1 MRYDGNAAE
10 TPPVYCPFVQTCSQ
24 QGGDVQVKDL
34 LGMPDFGI
42 RMLTSDPAA
51 LERTVRWTFTTDLPD
66 PSRYIAGGELVI
78 TGLMWRRSAQDSAI
92 FVKAVC
98 DSGAAALAAGEGLL
112 GHIPDDLVE
121 ACERRGLP
129 LLAIPDSVSFGDVT
143 EFLVGRVS
151 GDRIAALNSSLTR
164 QRQLLTAVAEGR
176 ALDELA
182 VHTTRETGMQCLIF
196 TATGRRLVVE
206 ANPFS
211 DSDVDSLT
219 RRALSA
225 ERLPATVD
233 LDGGRT
239 YSIFGIGASLST
251 RAMRWFLAVAGDFGT
266 FTPDIADAFGQLA
279 SIAAL
284 DRARREE
291 GRLVRREIADQAV
304 RLLEED
310 WSRGETVVR
319 LRQAGVDPDQP
330 LVVISA
336 SFVGRGDMYELLRT
350 VLSDT
355 LTSFGGGC
363 VGGGSKGDIVGI
375 VSTRGSDI
383 VPILRTRLRRLAAG
397 IGRSRLVVGVSA
409 EVTGTALEGAIHAAR
424 HAAAVAQS
432 SDRQVAVVAAGDLD
446 SALSLVSI
454 LPDRVRREYA
464 QRVLGPVLA
473 YDADS
478 GLIETLRE
486 FLAHGGSW
494 NRTAEVLHV
503 HLNTVRYRIKRI
515 EELLGRDL
523 GSTTDRLDVFLALQ
537 SVGTTQTGA

>member
-1 MRYDGNAAE
+1 M
-10 TPPVYCPFVQTCSQ
+10 
-24 QGGDVQVKDL
+24 QVKDL
-34 LGMPDFGI
+34 LDIADFGI

-78 TGLMWRRSAQDSAI
+78 TGLMWRHCAADSAI
-92 FVKAVC
+92 FVQAVF

-121 ACERRGLP
+121 ACERHGLP
-129 LLAIPDSVSFGDVT
+129 LLAIPDSVSFNEVT

-164 QRQLLTAVAEGR
+164 QRQLLTAIAEGR

-182 VHTTRETGMQCLIF
+182 LHTTRETGMQCLIF

-206 ANPFS
+206 AHPFS
-211 DSDVDSLT
+211 DADVDSLT
-219 RRALSA
+219 HRALSA
-225 ERLPATVD
+225 ERLPATVT

-251 RAMRWFLAVAGDFGT
+251 RAMRWFVAVAGDFEA
-266 FTPDIADAFGQLA
+266 FDPSIADAFGQLA

-304 RLLEED
+304 HLLEED
-310 WSRGETVVR
+310 WSKAETLVR
-319 LRQAGVDPDQP
+319 LRQAGVDPDHP
-330 LVVISA
+330 IVVISA
-336 SFVGRGDMYELLRT
+336 SFVGRGDMRELLRT

-363 VGGGSKGDIVGI
+363 VGGGSKGDVVGI
-375 VSTRGSDI
+375 VATKGVDI
-383 VPILRTRLRRLAAG
+383 VPILRTRLRRLAPG
-397 IGRSRLVVGVSA
+397 IGRSRLVVGVSS

-424 HAAAVAQS
+424 HASTVALS
-432 SDRQVAVVAAGDLD
+432 SDRQVAVVAAGDLH

-454 LPDRVRREYA
+454 LPDRVRREYT
-464 QRVLGPVLA
+464 QRVLGPLLD
-473 YDADS
+473 YNTDS
-478 GLIETLRE
+478 GLVETLRE

-523 GSTTDRLDVFLALQ
+523 GSTADRLDVFLALQ
-537 SVGTTQTGA
+537 SIGPADTRA